1 MLALKMNLAH
11 GSNKR
16 SSSYAD
22 ERSIPRV
29 KRELQSIAGP
39 YRLEFPS
46 LFPRRA
52 HRRAGGRALEAIF

>member
-22 ERSIPRV
+22 ERSIARV
-29 KRELQSIAGP
+29 KRELHNIGDS
-39 YRLEFPS
+39 YRLKFPS
-46 LFPRRA
+46 FLPIRAQRRS
-52 HRRAGGRALEAIF
+52 GGQPLEAIF